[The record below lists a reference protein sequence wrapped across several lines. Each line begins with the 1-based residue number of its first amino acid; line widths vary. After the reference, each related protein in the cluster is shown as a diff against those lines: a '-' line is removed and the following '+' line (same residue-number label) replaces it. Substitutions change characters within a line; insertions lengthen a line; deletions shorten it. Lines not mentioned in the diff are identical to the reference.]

1 MGAGISSKALYKKM
15 YNRLDKIRRDVNA
28 SGGNLTYKNRELNGF
43 VGALPVNI
51 YYSISYASNGECA
64 GFLYIWCGGM
74 KMELGDLIKYAKGVK

>member
-1 MGAGISSKALYKKM
+1 MGAGISSKALYKKV

-64 GFLYIWCGGM
+64 GFLNVWRGGI
-74 KMELGDLIKYAKGVK
+74 KIGLDDLTK